1 MTGPALGGEG
11 RGEAEVLWRGRMRPG
26 QVRCVRTG
34 RSYAVPAELE
44 SVVEEAWAE
53 GLRSGKRL
61 FDGELVRLEGW
72 RVWGDVEAGGGDGSG
87 GMELRLGRVTY
98 KPFYALH
105 MACPERLP
113 EDDDR
118 RPNVL
123 GVSAAVVL
131 ADGRVVMGRR
141 GATVA
146 YYPGRLH
153 PVAGGMEVG
162 DGDVF
167 AAAVREVS
175 EELALPAGVLGAA
188 ELTLVGLVR
197 DPVLRQPEAVVRVAV
212 GVSAAEV
219 GMTGDEHTEL
229 VAVEP
234 CRVLR
239 EMTGLWAE
247 LTPVGR
253 TVVRRVSERSG

>member
-1 MTGPALGGEG
+1 MTGLAGEG
-11 RGEAEVLWRGRMRPG
+11 DGGGEAEVLWRGCLRPG

-34 RSYAVPAELE
+34 RSYAVPAELGP
-44 SVVEEAWAE
+44 VVEAAWAE

-72 RVWGDVEAGGGDGSG
+72 QAWGEEGGAAAG
-87 GMELRLGRVTY
+87 GMELRLGRMTY

-105 MACPERLP
+105 MACPASLP
-113 EDDDR
+113 DDDSL

-131 ADGRVVMGRR
+131 ACGRVVMGRR

-162 DGDVF
+162 DADVF

-188 ELTLVGLVR
+188 ELSLVGLVR

-219 GMTGDEHTEL
+219 GMSGDEHTEL
-229 VAVEP
+229 LAVEP
-234 CRVLR
+234 RRVLG
-239 EMTGLWAE
+239 ETTGRWAE

-253 TVVRRVSERSG
+253 TLVRRVLEAGP